1 METDRYISFYA
12 ICQEL
17 FKEEG
22 REDGP
27 GSYFEHYYKSK
38 RAYFHEILSA
48 MGIESELLK
57 RTDSSGFQLPA
68 DRKEDVKYLLKNYT
82 TKTMR
87 KLRKGD
93 FRGMTVEEMKDFTK
107 RIEGILL
114 DVQELDTAHFHIG
127 VIRFR
132 TRQTVREK
140 MDEVTESPLN
150 KIVSDV
156 DSMQEILSEF
166 MLSDEDKWYL
176 LEYLRVLLEAVHDQ
190 WRQVG
195 TIVGEIRLEQI
206 MEKSDR
212 DIVALSKAEEGI
224 PDESLQ
230 SGYVVINQAIKRYRE
245 EKEEAYKRKLR
256 QESDNAENKAV
267 QEFLEKK
274 RASLE

>member
-1 METDRYISFYA
+1 
-12 ICQEL
+12 
-17 FKEEG
+17 
-22 REDGP
+22 
-27 GSYFEHYYKSK
+27 
-38 RAYFHEILSA
+38 
-48 MGIESELLK
+48 
-57 RTDSSGFQLPA
+57 
-68 DRKEDVKYLLKNYT
+68 
-82 TKTMR
+82 
-87 KLRKGD
+87 
-93 FRGMTVEEMKDFTK
+93 MKDFTK

-224 PDESLQ
+224 PDESRQ

-256 QESDNAENKAV
+256 QESYNAENKAV